1 MGSLTYFKT
10 VMKRLFALLLASSL
24 LLLKTALCADAQY
37 RFFDDKDLANIKAS
51 AQTDWGKKIVE
62 KLKSQIAEREKFGF
76 ELPTKI
82 TSRGQNYVCP
92 VDFTELEIRL
102 DDPKWHVCPI
112 CKKNYEG
119 EYYDAG
125 WRNKYQHS
133 VHPYI
138 LNCAFVYA
146 ATQDPAYAKKAKDLI
161 LKYAEIYPNFPN
173 FSAEFLAR
181 KNNGYW
187 GKMFEQWLEDSGF
200 FADVCPAYELV
211 RETFTPQEREKV
223 EKNLFREG
231 ANMISARHDKYNWQA
246 WNNACRACL
255 GVVLKDQKLIDSAL
269 EGKYGFHEQFPTMV
283 SSDSWVYELSA
294 GYHYYAL
301 KAMLLTANALRNSG
315 INLFDEKFVNM
326 FKNVPNCLN
335 SDMTFPAI
343 GDCGYATTMNSN
355 AETYEIALARTG
367 DKQMLEML
375 SRIYASSPR
384 NSKYALLNNFEIKPD
399 NSPFTPASSNFEVAG
414 IASLRDGKNTLTML
428 YGYSDNDH
436 THADKLSIAYHDG
449 AREILLDPG
458 TFSYSTPVYIN
469 WHKQTLSHNTLVV
482 DSKSMNIKNPKAAG
496 KVKNF
501 KADEGGAEI
510 EVECD
515 GLFEGVKLTRK
526 CAVKDG
532 GLSDNFKAESESE
545 HTYDYV
551 LNFFEK
557 PQLPAQTK
565 KVKFAEQGGAYKFL
579 KNSEAAAFKDF
590 LAFKVGGREF
600 KVKNNLGGEMIAI
613 VSEAPEV
620 ITRTHP
626 PRKVYSLIIRTR
638 AKNMDLSMSMSKP
651 E

>member
-1 MGSLTYFKT
+1 MNKLLT
-10 VMKRLFALLLASSL
+10 SL
-24 LLLKTALCADAQY
+24 LLSLLFILPAIGADY
-37 RFFDDKDLANIKAS
+37 KFFDSKDLENIRAS

-62 KLKSQIAEREKFGF
+62 KLKAQVAEREKFGF
-76 ELPTKI
+76 DLPTKI

-92 VDFTELEIRL
+92 VDFVELEVKL
-102 DDPKWHVCPI
+102 DDPKWHVCPK

-138 LNCAFVYA
+138 LNCAFIYA
-146 ATQDPAYAKKAKDLI
+146 ATQDASYAKKARELL
-161 LKYAEIYPNFPN
+161 LKYAEIYPSYPN

-211 RETFTPQEREKV
+211 RDTFTPQEREKV

-231 ANMISARHDKYNWQA
+231 ANMISTRFDKYNWQA
-246 WNNACRACL
+246 WNNACRASL
-255 GVVLKDQKLIDSAL
+255 GVILKDDKLIKSAV
-269 EGKYGFHEQFPTMV
+269 EGKYGFREQFPTMV
-283 SSDSWVYELSA
+283 NADSWVYELSA

-335 SDMTFPAI
+335 SDMSFPSI
-343 GDCGYATTMNSN
+343 GDCGYASNMNLN
-355 AETYEIALARTG
+355 AELYEIGFARTG

-375 SRIYASSPR
+375 SRIYASNPR
-384 NSKYALLNNFEIKPD
+384 ESKYALLNNQEIKPD
-399 NSPFTPASSNFEVAG
+399 NTPFTPQSSNFKVAG

-449 AREILLDPG
+449 EREILLDPG
-458 TFSYSTPVYIN
+458 TFSYSTPVYVN
-469 WHKQTLSHNTLVV
+469 WHKQTLSHNTVLV
-482 DSKSMNIKNPKAAG
+482 DFKSMNIKNPKAAG
-496 KVKNF
+496 KVRSF
-501 KADEGGAEI
+501 KANSDGAEI

-515 GLFEGVKLTRK
+515 GLYEGVKLSRK
-526 CAVKDG
+526 CAVKNG
-532 GLSDNFKAESESE
+532 ELEDNFKAQSNEE

-557 PQLPAQTK
+557 PQLPSPTK

-579 KNSEAAAFKDF
+579 KNSEAAAFKGAF
-590 LAFKVGGREF
+590 TFKVGEREF
-600 KVKNNLGGEMIAI
+600 AIKNELGGPMIAI
-613 VSEAPEV
+613 ISEAPEV

-638 AKNMDLSMSMSKP
+638 AKDMDISMSMKK
-651 E
+651 